1 MIFIVGLAIWYYF
14 CYDDKI
20 MFSTTQS
27 HYDGKLNMTTWSIS
41 YNFTASVISAQ
52 NNLNVTIIAMP
63 TKDYLDRYPEKFKDV
78 SNLSILVHLPEAMP
92 DTPQF
97 EDGHMLAE
105 IVTVKYDDKRK
116 LFEGKTRIKYLSDG
130 YKYASITENEQII
143 ATLKKYDGQDPLIYI
158 SSADSKFQYD
168 NNKTILTLTLVFLAL
183 TVFALRSFVESVGH
197 NLSCLT
203 NKNRDNAVK
212 TTPAKKQDKPK

>member
-1 MIFIVGLAIWYYF
+1 MIMIFIVGLAIWYYF
-14 CYDDKI
+14 CYDDTI
-20 MFSTTQS
+20 MFSTTQD

-52 NNLNVTIIAMP
+52 NNINVTIIAIP
-63 TKDYLDRYPEKFKDV
+63 TQEYHDRYPEKFKDV

-105 IVTVKYDDKRK
+105 VVTVKYDDKHK
-116 LFEGKTRIKYLSDG
+116 LFEGKTRIKYLSEG
-130 YKYASITENEQII
+130 YKCASITENEQII
-143 ATLKKYDGQDPLIYI
+143 ATYKKCEGQDPLIYV

-168 NNKTILTLTLVFLAL
+168 NNKNILALTLVFLAL
-183 TVFALRSFVESVGH
+183 TIFALRSFVESVGY
-197 NLSCLT
+197 NLSCLI
-203 NKNRDNAVK
+203 NKNRNSTIK
-212 TTPAKKQDKPK
+212 PTHTKK